1 MKCIRD
7 GVYFTIKFCLTK
19 EQKYAILK
27 KQSINLIFNIK
38 YMSRETE
45 SLQGALWDNFSK
57 IEWATFEKLK
67 DKYAETDA
75 KKDYDVGDMGLKEEL
90 ESALK
95 EGGFEVENFEV
106 KTITLKNGQVFRE
119 VRGKVKDP
127 KNMTEIELD
136 GNSLSALG
144 LFNED

>member
-1 MKCIRD
+1 
-7 GVYFTIKFCLTK
+7 
-19 EQKYAILK
+19 
-27 KQSINLIFNIK
+27 
-38 YMSRETE
+38 MSRETE